1 MTKNFVYISFLCS
14 SIFLS
19 CQKEKNSLNIDSE
32 NDTITE
38 VIYSNDPDY
47 VLSNKNAQELVEHL
61 ESEQKSLKDK
71 LKKANKKE
79 AEALYLDYYK
89 RLSTIVDSIN
99 TAEVNT
105 LKTYHDF
112 QENKPDSILRK
123 ENTYGKVN
131 LYFRKVDSNHYDF
144 KIKPGYY
151 YKLFQNKVSREYK
164 EYMKLR
170 YDEHKLAYEA
180 QVKNEKISLEAQRE
194 LIIKWEKFITTYKD
208 FKFIDY
214 AKKSYSDNL
223 TLYLFGTSSQPT
235 FEVNTKKLY
244 MENEQEYISFV
255 KKNPKLLS
263 TEITKSFLK
272 HFYENDKNFT
282 AEEFYVDLRDFTK
295 KTIADK
301 IK

>member
-1 MTKNFVYISFLCS
+1 MSKNLVYISLIFS
-14 SIFLS
+14 SVFIS
-19 CQKEKNSLNIDSE
+19 CQKEKGSLNIDSE
-32 NDTITE
+32 KDTITE

-61 ESEQKSLKDK
+61 ESEQNTLKQK

-89 RLSTIVDSIN
+89 RLGTIVDSIN

-105 LKTYHDF
+105 LKSYHEF
-112 QENKPDSILRK
+112 KENKPDSILRK
-123 ENTYGKVN
+123 ENTYNKVN
-131 LYFRKVDSNHYDF
+131 LYFRKIDSNHYDF
-144 KIKPGYY
+144 RIKPGYY
-151 YKLFQNKVSREYK
+151 YKLFQNKVSREYQ

-170 YDEHKLAYEA
+170 YDEHKLVYDS
-180 QVKNEKISLEAQRE
+180 QINNKKISLEEQRD

-214 AKKSYSDNL
+214 AKKSFTDNL
-223 TLYLFGTSSQPT
+223 TTYLFGTSTQPT
-235 FEVNTKKLY
+235 FEVTTKKLY
-244 MENEQEYISFV
+244 VENEQEYIYFV
-255 KKNPKLLS
+255 KKNPKLIS
-263 TEITKSFLK
+263 AEITKAFLK

-295 KTIADK
+295 KTITDK

>member
-1 MTKNFVYISFLCS
+1 MSKNLVYISL
-14 SIFLS
+14 IFSYVFIS
-19 CQKEKNSLNIDSE
+19 CQKEKGSLNIDSE
-32 NDTITE
+32 KDTITE

-61 ESEQKSLKDK
+61 ESEQNTLKQK

-89 RLSTIVDSIN
+89 RLGTIVDSIN

-105 LKTYHDF
+105 LKSYHEF
-112 QENKPDSILRK
+112 KENKPDSILRK
-123 ENTYGKVN
+123 ENTYNKVN
-131 LYFRKVDSNHYDF
+131 LYFRKIDSNHYDF
-144 KIKPGYY
+144 RIKPGYY
-151 YKLFQNKVSREYK
+151 YKLFQNKVSREYQ

-170 YDEHKLAYEA
+170 YDEHKLVYDS
-180 QVKNEKISLEAQRE
+180 QINNKKVSLEEQRD

-214 AKKSYSDNL
+214 AKKSFTDNL
-223 TLYLFGTSSQPT
+223 TTYLFGTSTQPT
-235 FEVNTKKLY
+235 FEVTTKKLY
-244 MENEQEYISFV
+244 VENEQEYIYFV
-255 KKNPKLLS
+255 KKNPKLIS
-263 TEITKSFLK
+263 AEITKAFLK

-295 KTIADK
+295 KTITDK

>member
-1 MTKNFVYISFLCS
+1 MSKNLVYISLIFS
-14 SIFLS
+14 SVFIS
-19 CQKEKNSLNIDSE
+19 CQKEKGSLNIDSE
-32 NDTITE
+32 KDTITE

-61 ESEQKSLKDK
+61 ESEQNTLKQK

-89 RLSTIVDSIN
+89 RLGTIVDSIN

-105 LKTYHDF
+105 LKSYHEF
-112 QENKPDSILRK
+112 KENKPDSILRK
-123 ENTYGKVN
+123 ENTYNKVN
-131 LYFRKVDSNHYDF
+131 LYFRKIDSNHYDF
-144 KIKPGYY
+144 RIKPGYY
-151 YKLFQNKVSREYK
+151 YKLFQNKVSREYQ

-170 YDEHKLAYEA
+170 YDEHKLVYDS
-180 QVKNEKISLEAQRE
+180 QINNKKVSLEEQRD

-214 AKKSYSDNL
+214 AKKSFTDNL
-223 TLYLFGTSSQPT
+223 TTYLFGTSTQPT
-235 FEVNTKKLY
+235 FEVTTKKLY
-244 MENEQEYISFV
+244 VENEQEYIYFV
-255 KKNPKLLS
+255 KKNPKLIS
-263 TEITKSFLK
+263 AEITKAFLK

-295 KTIADK
+295 KTITDK